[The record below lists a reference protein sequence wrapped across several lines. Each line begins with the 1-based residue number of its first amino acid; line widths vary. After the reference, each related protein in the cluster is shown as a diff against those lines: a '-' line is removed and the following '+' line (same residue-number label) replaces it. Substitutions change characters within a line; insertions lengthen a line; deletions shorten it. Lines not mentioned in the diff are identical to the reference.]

1 MPEGLRR
8 LGLALAALLAVIVL
22 VVGFGMSWL
31 LNRDEVRSAI
41 EAQIK
46 SVTGFDLVVSG
57 QSSVSIFPVS
67 AVTFQHVGLRDAE
80 TDSPALVVDELTA
93 NLKLIPLLLRRF
105 EIADLTLTH
114 PHIQFTRN
122 SSGGSNWAPLLRRL
136 TAAMKPGAS
145 SAVPFSEIR
154 IKDGE
159 LSYHDDA
166 NHAQEQFSEI
176 DLSLAWPAISQSFA
190 ATGQFS
196 WRGDRID
203 GSVNIADFARALAGQ
218 RSGLR
223 VRLAGSALK
232 FAFDGAMSA
241 GPTLLMEGTLA
252 ADSPSLREAFR
263 WAGQPLPDGGG
274 FGRFA
279 LKARAG
285 VSGNTVALTNVNV
298 ELDGNTAE
306 GVFGYTNDGGRTLQA
321 TLASDA
327 LDLTPYASTL
337 KMMASGAHDWNR
349 QPFDLQ
355 SLSGVDLDMRLSAAR
370 VTVGATHV
378 GRTALAANLRG
389 GALTFSI
396 GEAQMYGGSTRGS
409 LGITRSGEAA
419 DVKAQFQLTDVDLES
434 CFAEMFGFRRIAG
447 RGNVTLALEASGTSP
462 FGLTQSLSGDIS
474 LKGHDG
480 ALTGFNIEQLLRRLE
495 RRPLSGAGDFRT
507 GRTPFDHL
515 NVAFKLDQGVAT
527 VQEMQLDGPTV
538 RLTLTGTT
546 TVPGREFDMKGVAS
560 LVSATDATPTF
571 ELPFVLQ
578 GPWDDP
584 LLYPDSE
591 SLLRRSPATAPLIEQ
606 LQKRSPRDAVKSAI
620 EKLTGRPLAPAAV
633 PTPDPA
639 SQQRQQD

>member
-1 MPEGLRR
+1 M
-8 LGLALAALLAVIVL
+8 ALAALLAVIVL
-22 VVGFGMSWL
+22 VVGLGMSWL
-31 LNRDEVRSAI
+31 LNRDEVRTAI

-67 AVTFQHVGLRDAE
+67 AVTFQHVGLRDAG

-93 NLKLIPLLLRRF
+93 NLRLIPLLLRRF

-114 PHIQFTRN
+114 PRIQFTRT
-122 SSGGSNWAPLLRRL
+122 SSGGSNWAPLLQRL
-136 TAAMKPGAS
+136 AAAMKPGAS

-159 LSYHDDA
+159 LTYRDDA
-166 NHAQEQFSEI
+166 SHAIEQLSEI

-203 GSVNIADFARALAGQ
+203 GSINIADFADALAGQ

-223 VRLAGSALK
+223 VRLSGSALK
-232 FAFDGAMSA
+232 LAFDGAMSA
-241 GPTLLMEGTLA
+241 GPTLLMQGTLA
-252 ADSPSLREAFR
+252 ADSPSLREVFR

-285 VSGNTVALTNVNV
+285 VSGNAVELTSVNV

-306 GVFGYTNDGGRTLQA
+306 GVFNYTTDGGRTLQA
-321 TLASDA
+321 TLAADA
-327 LDLTPYASTL
+327 LDLTPYASAI
-337 KMMASGAHDWNR
+337 KMIAAGNHDWNR

-370 VTVGATHV
+370 VAVGTTRI
-378 GRTALAANLRG
+378 GRTALVANLRG

-396 GEAQMYGGSTRGS
+396 GEAQMYGGSARGS
-409 LGITRSGEAA
+409 LGITRNGEGA
-419 DVKAQFQLTDVDLES
+419 DVKAQFQLTDVDLEG
-434 CFAEMFGFRRIAG
+434 CFTELFGFRRLAG
-447 RGNVTLALEASGTSP
+447 RGDVAMALEAEGASP
-462 FGLTQSLSGDIS
+462 FGLTQSLTGDVS
-474 LKGHDG
+474 LHGHDG
-480 ALTGFNIEQLLRRLE
+480 ALTGFNVEQLLRRLE
-495 RRPLSGAGDFRT
+495 RRPLSGAGDFRS
-507 GRTPFDHL
+507 GRTAFDRL
-515 NVAFKLDQGVAT
+515 SVAFKVDQGIAT
-527 VQEMQLDGPTV
+527 VQDMRLDGPTV
-538 RLTLTGTT
+538 RLTMTGTT

-560 LVSATDATPTF
+560 LVPSTDAPPTF

-591 SLLRRSPATAPLIEQ
+591 SLIRRSPATAPLIES
-606 LQKRSPRDAVKSAI
+606 LQKRSPRDAVRSAI
-620 EKLTGRPLAPAAV
+620 EKLTGKPLAPAAV
-633 PTPDPA
+633 PTSDPA
-639 SQQRQQD
+639 SQKQQN